1 MKTRFFILILFAF
14 LCPNL
19 FGQNGDDAMIKQV
32 IKNETTAFYNHDAD
46 AWQATW
52 LHNPEVSHTFITNGM
67 YRARRGWENFGPQAM
82 ASLKASPNQMAEI
95 STDSFHIKSD
105 GKMAWV
111 DYKQMIKMPNPP
123 FGFNGNTRECRVLVK
138 DDGKWKLYSAISEDE
153 ESFDPTNPQNIEN
166 SINTAGYE
174 LINTN
179 RLADAIDVFKMNV
192 KLFPNSWNPF
202 DSLGEA
208 LALSGDKE
216 GAIENYE
223 KSIALNPK
231 NTNGIEALKKL
242 KGQ

>member
-1 MKTRFFILILFAF
+1 MKARFFIFILLTF

-19 FGQNGDDAMIKQV
+19 FGQNADEAMIKQV
-32 IKNETTAFYNHDAD
+32 IKEETTAYYSHDAD
-46 AWQATW
+46 AWQAKW

-67 YRARRGWENFGPQAM
+67 YRARRGWDNFGPQAM
-82 ASLKASPNQMAEI
+82 ASLKKSPNQMAEI

-111 DYKQMIKMPNPP
+111 DFKQMIKMPDPP
-123 FGFNGNTRECRVLVK
+123 FGFSGNTRECRVLVK
-138 DDGKWKLYSAISEDE
+138 DNGNWKLFSAISEDE

-166 SINTAGYE
+166 SINTSGYE
-174 LINTN
+174 LMNAN
-179 RLADAIDVFKMNV
+179 RLTDAIDVFKMNV
-192 KLFPNSWNPF
+192 KLFPNSWNPY

-208 LALSGDKE
+208 LALSGDKQ

-223 KSIALNPK
+223 KSISLNPK

-242 KGQ
+242 KGM